1 VFISKNNHYKSG
13 VTEALLYHCIGYT
26 LGGVA
31 ALTEV
36 NVGATTVF
44 ALIIFSFTA
53 FRYLDLISTAAAL
66 GSLGYLVFYEMY
78 EAGGIAMQIIPFAFI
93 VLFTPLYFLF
103 KGMKKKSTSD
113 PWMNC
118 LILAESI
125 CLLFI
130 YAAGNYFVVRE
141 LSVNMMYMEFEPGQD
156 IPFAF
161 IFYFLTVC
169 VPIAYLYFAVKNKDA
184 VLLRVSLLV
193 LAFSVFTFKY
203 YFSLG
208 HPEITLTLAG
218 AVLLII
224 SYFFFQYLKVPKNG
238 FTRENIMSDKWNNMN
253 AEAFIMSQTLG
264 GNKAIED
271 DSMKFGGGSFGG
283 GGSGGNF

>member
-1 VFISKNNHYKSG
+1 
-13 VTEALLYHCIGYT
+13 
-26 LGGVA
+26 
-31 ALTEV
+31 
-36 NVGATTVF
+36 
-44 ALIIFSFTA
+44 
-53 FRYLDLISTAAAL
+53 
-66 GSLGYLVFYEMY
+66 
-78 EAGGIAMQIIPFAFI
+78 
-93 VLFTPLYFLF
+93 
-103 KGMKKKSTSD
+103 MKKKSSSD

-130 YAAGNYFVVRE
+130 YAAGNYFVIRE
-141 LSVNMMYMEFEPGQD
+141 LSVNMMYMELEPGQD

-169 VPIAYLYFAVKNKDA
+169 VPIAYLYFAIKNKDA